1 MSKRWR
7 GALDGFD
14 QASDHRPRQRRP
26 PDHDQNDHG
35 HDVSPEG
42 LVILQMLLTE
52 EPATTTTMNTTQTEE
67 PTIKRTE
74 NTTTTEEPAI
84 NATFKNT
91 TTAEEPTIKTTKNN
105 NTTEEPAI
113 KTTTT
118 THELHRARASRAHEC
133 EDELWALLE

>member
-52 EPATTTTMNTTQTEE
+52 EPAITTTMNTTQTEE
-67 PTIKRTE
+67 PTIKRTK
-74 NTTTTEEPAI
+74 NTTDPEEPETTKNTIPTTTEEPAI
-84 NATFKNT
+84 KATFKNT
-91 TTAEEPTIKTTKNN
+91 TTADEPT
-105 NTTEEPAI
+105 TEM
-113 KTTTT
+113 
-118 THELHRARASRAHEC
+118 C
-133 EDELWALLE
+133 EDELLALLLE